1 MAMDAVQRIA
11 FLKKIHL
18 FHGLSDGELIAVAE
32 ELNEKRF
39 PAGTAIFK
47 EGDRAEFFY
56 LVSEGGVEVSQA
68 GRARPISH
76 LVPGDYFGEEAL
88 LSDQRRSATV
98 LSQEP
103 TTAFLL
109 TRDQFLDLFKRS
121 AKLRTNIEVTIA
133 SHRLARKV
141 HFNWLEPD
149 EVIYF
154 LARMHPALMWEALI
168 PPVLSLAV
176 PVILLVLASLVKD
189 TTPSFLSEG
198 LLWLAG
204 IIFVGLIIW
213 ALWQV
218 LDWSNDYYIVTNLR
232 VIYLEKIIGLYDSRQ
247 EAPLSTVLSVGVQ
260 TDQLGRM
267 LDYGDVIIRTYIGK
281 IPFPKV
287 AHPNQAAALIEEHW
301 GRAKDVSHNTDMEAM
316 RQAIRQR
323 LGLEANA
330 TVSSSQKA
338 KELLTQSPYK
348 PSALA
353 RLFSNVFKLRYEA
366 SGTIIY
372 RKHWFVLLRQ
382 VWQPTL
388 LFLLGFAVIVWR
400 TIDLVQQPGARA
412 GPDQSFITIVAVLL
426 VIVMGWWLYQYID
439 WSNDIF
445 QVTEDQI
452 FDIDKKPLGREER
465 KSAPL
470 DNILATEYERAG
482 FLQVLLNYGNVYI
495 TIGSTRMTFFD
506 VFDPPSVQ
514 QDIDRRRM
522 ARVEQKKQAELSNE
536 RNRVADWFAAYHR
549 SAEELRRDQASQG
562 PVEEK
567 GGEDEVQ

>member
-1 MAMDAVQRIA
+1 MTMDAAQRIA

-18 FHGLSDGELIAVAE
+18 FHGLSDEELTAVAGELTEKTFRAE
-32 ELNEKRF
+32 
-39 PAGTAIFK
+39 TVIFK
-47 EGDRAEFFY
+47 EGDRGESFY
-56 LVSEGGVEVSQA
+56 LICDGGVEVIRA
-68 GRARPISH
+68 GQARPISQ

-88 LSDQRRSATV
+88 RTDQRRMVSATT
-98 LSQEP
+98 QE
-103 TTAFLL
+103 TTAVFIL
-109 TRDQFLDLFKRS
+109 TRDQFIHLFKRAS
-121 AKLRTNIEVTIA
+121 KLRTNIEVTLA
-133 SHRLARKV
+133 SNHLARKV
-141 HFNWLEPD
+141 RFNWLEPD

-168 PPVLSLAV
+168 GPVLSLAV
-176 PVILLVLASLVKD
+176 PVILLIIASVTRASLPV
-189 TTPSFLSEG
+189 FLSEG

-204 IIFVGLIIW
+204 IISVGLLIW

-218 LDWSNDYYIVTNLR
+218 LDWSNDYYIVTNQR
-232 VIYLEKIIGLYDSRQ
+232 VIYLEKIVGLYDSRQ

-267 LDYGDVIIRTYIGK
+267 LDYGDVVIRTFIGK
-281 IPFPKV
+281 ISFRNV

-301 GRAKDVSHNTDMEAM
+301 GRAKEVTHKGDMEAM

-323 LGLEANA
+323 LGLQSNEP
-330 TVSSSQKA
+330 VPSSQKA
-338 KELLTQSPYK
+338 RELVAESPYK
-348 PSALA
+348 PTALT

-372 RKHWFVLLRQ
+372 RKHWFVLVRQ
-382 VWQPTL
+382 IWQPSL
-388 LFLLGFAVIVWR
+388 LFLLGFAVILWR
-400 TIDLVQQPGARA
+400 SADLVQNPGYM
-412 GPDQSFITIVAVLL
+412 SIVAVLL
-426 VIVMGWWLYQYID
+426 VIILGWWLYQYVD

-482 FLQVLLNYGNVYI
+482 ILQILLNYGNVYI

-522 ARVEQKKQAELSNE
+522 ARVERKKQAELSDE

-549 SAEELRRDQASQG
+549 SAEELRHDQAAQG
-562 PVEEK
+562 AAEE

>member
-1 MAMDAVQRIA
+1 MDAAQRIA

-18 FHGLSDGELIAVAE
+18 FHGLSEEELTAVAE
-32 ELNEKRF
+32 ELTEKTF

-47 EGDRAEFFY
+47 EGERGESFY
-56 LVSEGGVEVSQA
+56 LISDGGVELMRVGQSK
-68 GRARPISH
+68 PISQ
-76 LVPGDYFGEEAL
+76 LVTGDYFGEEAL
-88 LSDQRRSATV
+88 WSDRRRSVTV
-98 LSQEP
+98 TTQE
-103 TTAFLL
+103 TTAVLIL
-109 TRDQFLDLFKRS
+109 TRDQFIALFKRS
-121 AKLRTNIEVTIA
+121 AKLRTNIEVTLA
-133 SHRLARKV
+133 SHRLAGKV
-141 HFNWLEPD
+141 RFNWLEPD
-149 EVIYF
+149 EGIYF

-168 PPVLSLAV
+168 GPVLSMIV
-176 PVILLVLASLVKD
+176 PVILLIIASVAKNSMPDILSQGLV
-189 TTPSFLSEG
+189 
-198 LLWLAG
+198 WLAG
-204 IIFVGLIIW
+204 ILFVGLVIW

-218 LDWSNDYYIVTNLR
+218 LDWSNDYYIVTNQR
-232 VIYLEKIIGLYDSRQ
+232 VIYLEKIVGLYDSRQ

-267 LDYGDVIIRTYIGK
+267 LDYGDVVIRTFIGK
-281 IPFPKV
+281 IAFHNV

-301 GRAKDVSHNTDMEAM
+301 GRAKEVSHRVDMEAM

-323 LGLEANA
+323 LGLQANEPLPA
-330 TVSSSQKA
+330 SQKA
-338 KELLTQSPYK
+338 KELVAQSPYK
-348 PSALA
+348 PTAVS
-353 RLFSNVFKLRYEA
+353 RLFSNVFKLRYET

-388 LFLLGFAVIVWR
+388 LFLLGFAGITWR
-400 TIDLVQQPGARA
+400 SVYLVHNPAPQGGID
-412 GPDQSFITIVAVLL
+412 SFISIVAILL
-426 VIVMGWWLYQYID
+426 VFVLGWWLYQYVD

-482 FLQVLLNYGNVYI
+482 VLQVLLNYGNVYI

-522 ARVEQKKQAELSNE
+522 ARVERKKQAELSDE

-549 SAEELRRDQASQG
+549 SAEELRHDQAAQG
-562 PVEEK
+562 AAEE